1 MCHHAPQYFCS
12 CSVPLPYLHSLS
24 LSPPSDTPTLS
35 LSVQAACS
43 RSHVFASL
51 SLFLS
56 LLLFTKTKVVE
67 GAEDKGFLMSCHLCQ
82 SGCIHPALLCSCC
95 VIVWLN
101 AVLGL

>member
-51 SLFLS
+51 SLS